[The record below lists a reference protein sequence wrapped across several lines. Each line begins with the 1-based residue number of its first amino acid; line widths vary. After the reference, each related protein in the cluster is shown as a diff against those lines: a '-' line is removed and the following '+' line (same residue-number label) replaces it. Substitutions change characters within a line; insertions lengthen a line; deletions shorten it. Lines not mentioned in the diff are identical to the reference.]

1 MKDKFE
7 SFQGV
12 IGTAINITER
22 KKTEAIKIKLITSLK
37 ESEQRFRSLYEATSD
52 AVILYDEQEIYDCK
66 STALAM
72 FGLSSKEEFFT
83 RKKTYFYP
91 EYQPNGKLSRK
102 LLYQKIARA
111 ISKGNNRFEWIIKRT
126 DNSEFP
132 VEVLLT
138 TMTVGE
144 SCQVDGK
151 KKLLKKNRAIQAV
164 IRDITERKRNEKKNQ
179 ESLAKEEVLLK
190 EIYHR
195 VKNNLQVISS
205 LLRLQSRY
213 TQKKML

>member
-37 ESEQRFRSLYEATSD
+37 ESEQTFRSLYEATSD

-102 LLYQKIARA
+102 LLYQKIARV

-138 TMTVGE
+138 AMIVGE

-151 KKLLKKNRAIQAV
+151 NKLLKKI
-164 IRDITERKRNEKKNQ
+164 E
-179 ESLAKEEVLLK
+179 
-190 EIYHR
+190 
-195 VKNNLQVISS
+195 
-205 LLRLQSRY
+205 
-213 TQKKML
+213 